1 MAYDEGLAERLRQ
14 ATQGVQGV
22 TEKKMFGG
30 LAMMKDGHMFVGIV
44 DERLMARIGAD
55 EVTRALEERH
65 VAPMDFNGR
74 PLKDYVFVQAEGTTS
89 DQALR
94 RWVEKASAFVAT
106 LPPKDA

>member
-14 ATQGVQGV
+14 ATHGMPGV
-22 TEKKMFGG
+22 TEKHMFGG

-55 EVTRALEERH
+55 EVEAALEEPH

-74 PLKDYVFVQAEGTTS
+74 PMKAYVFVHSEGTSS
-89 DQALR
+89 DKELQH
-94 RWVEKASAFVAT
+94 WVEKAAAFVAT